1 LKFGPV
7 DAASSEGAILAHAI
21 RRPGLAL
28 KKGEILAA
36 RHIAALEAAGIET
49 VIAARMEPGDVH
61 EDEAARLL
69 AANLAGAHVTMESP
83 FTGRCNLFSAT
94 AGLVTISREIVDAI
108 NAVDEAVTVATIM
121 PFQPVAAGEMIAT
134 VKIIPFAVPSGILAR
149 ALAAA
154 RPGTVGVAPFRPL
167 RVGAI
172 STLLP
177 GLKPAVVAKTL
188 GVLQARLAPAC
199 ATIAAERRVPHETQ
213 ALSTAIAQ
221 MAGEVDLVMV
231 FGASAITDRRDVIP
245 AALVAA
251 GGRVLHLGMPVDP
264 GNLLLLGEL
273 GAIPVIGAPGC
284 SRSPRENGFDFV
296 LRRLLAGLPVT
307 GVDLRAMGA
316 GGLLKEIAS
325 RPQPRNPQN
334 AGS

>member
-1 LKFGPV
+1 MKFGPI
-7 DAASSEGAILAHAI
+7 DAALSEGAILAHAI
-21 RRPGLAL
+21 RRPGLVL
-28 KKGEILAA
+28 KKGEILAV
-36 RHIAALEAAGIET
+36 RHVDALKAAGIET
-49 VIAARMEPGDVH
+49 VIAARLEPGDVH

-69 AANLAGAHVTMESP
+69 AEKLVGAHVAMESP

-94 AGLVTISREIVDAI
+94 AGLATVSREAVDAI
-108 NAVDEAVTVATIM
+108 NAVDEAVTVATVM

-134 VKIIPFAVPSGILAR
+134 VKIIPFAVPSEILAR

-154 RPGTVGVAPFRPL
+154 RPSTVNVASFRPL

-177 GLKPAVVAKTL
+177 GLKAAVVAKTL
-188 GVLQARLAPAC
+188 GALEARLAPAG
-199 ATIAAERRVPHETQ
+199 ARIAVERRVPHEAT
-213 ALSTAIAQ
+213 ALSIAIAE
-221 MAGEVDLVMV
+221 MARDVDLVMI

-264 GNLLLLGEL
+264 GNLLLLGEF
-273 GAIPVIGAPGC
+273 GAVPVIGAPGC
-284 SRSPRENGFDFV
+284 ARSPRENGFDFV
-296 LRRLLAGLPVT
+296 LRRFLAGLTVT
-307 GVDLRAMGA
+307 GPDLRAMGA
-316 GGLLKEIAS
+316 GGLLQEIAS

-334 AGS
+334 AGR